1 MPASLRNIPDAAEAP
16 CLLNWLQ
23 LPFKRFTSMPIPT
36 RRLRGAA
43 QMAAW
48 VTMFSA
54 TAQAGP
60 GLPVGDP
67 LLMPDAPADYRAASL
82 SGGPGKDGIPAID
95 DPVFQDAAAAGG
107 RLEDGDRVVGLYH
120 DGEAR
125 AYPQS
130 ILVWHEIVN
139 DTVAGDNIAVT
150 YCPLT
155 GTALGYLR
163 GETTLGVSGRLV
175 NSNLIM
181 FDRASDSLWPQILSA
196 AIGGPHQGQGLK
208 EVRVVWTTWG
218 RWRERH
224 PETRVLTTDTGYLRN
239 YNRDPYGGYNPV
251 RGYYAPDAAP
261 LFPVRPTSD
270 RYPPKQEIFGVRTAT
285 TAVAVDREHLASEGV
300 VNIPAGEDHLVVVH
314 DPGLDTGW
322 AFLADQ
328 PVAVDLDEDR
338 LRFGPR
344 GPEHPALEGL
354 TPVNGFEA
362 MWFAWYA
369 FYPDTVVVDGAGR

>member
-1 MPASLRNIPDAAEAP
+1 MPSNSRRQWGSARIAALAVA
-16 CLLNWLQ
+16 L
-23 LPFKRFTSMPIPT
+23 
-36 RRLRGAA
+36 A
-43 QMAAW
+43 
-48 VTMFSA
+48 VTG
-54 TAQAGP
+54 QAHAR
-60 GLPVGDP
+60 LPVVDP
-67 LLMPDAPADYRAASL
+67 PLMPEAPADYRAASL

-95 DPVFQDAAAAGG
+95 NPAFQAASEADA
-107 RLEDGDRVVGLYH
+107 RLDDGDRVVGLYH

-139 DTVAGDNIAVT
+139 DTVAGENIAVT

-196 AIGGPHQGQGLK
+196 GIGGPHEGQGLE

-224 PETRVLTTDTGYLRN
+224 PDTRVLTTDTGYLRN

-251 RGYYAPDAAP
+251 RGYYAPNASP
-261 LFPVRPTSD
+261 IFPVRPSSD
-270 RYPPKQEIFGVRTAT
+270 RYPPKEEVFGIRTASA
-285 TAVAVDREHLASEGV
+285 AVALDRDHLAAAGV
-300 VNIPAGEDHLVVVH
+300 VNIPLGDDHLVVVH

-322 AFLADQ
+322 AFRADEA
-328 PVAVDLDEDR
+328 VALDPTA
-338 LRFGPR
+338 LRFGPE
-344 GPEHPALEGL
+344 GPVHPELADLER
-354 TPVNGFEA
+354 VNGFEA